1 MPGLSLWLSPP
12 PSSPIYNALESLIAQ
27 LSDDLFGGAAPN
39 FAPHITLTSDIPLD
53 ADPDAVIEYAAST
66 IEQKLKFDV
75 THVAYGPAYFKK
87 IFLRIAKTPE
97 LVRLAGE
104 SRRKYVYLAAEDV
117 RADFAAVT
125 AREWEVNE
133 YDPHLSLVYSDEWP
147 IREDKKIDIEAR
159 LETLFG
165 EVGKTWLGGRISL
178 VKTVGPADKW
188 PVLAYKDL

>member
-39 FAPHITLTSDIPLD
+39 FSPHITLTSDIPLD
-53 ADPDAVIEYAAST
+53 ADPVAVIEYAAST
-66 IEQKLKFDV
+66 IEKKLKIDV

-87 IFLRIAKTPE
+87 IYLRVAKTPE
-97 LVRLAGE
+97 LGRLAGE
-104 SRRKYVYLAAEDV
+104 ARRKYADLAAED
-117 RADFAAVT
+117 AEVT

-133 YDPHLSLVYSDEWP
+133 YDPHISLVYSDEWP

-159 LETLFG
+159 LETLFS

-178 VKTVGPADKW
+178 VKTVGPVNKW